1 MKEFNPQNWSVRQS
15 IIDRVQKED
24 NYRWAANNDLLL
36 KERNNYWQELV
47 ENFKKSKII
56 KKAK

>member
-24 NYRWAANNDLLL
+24 NYRWATNNDLLL